1 MCAPFI
7 AIKLNVK
14 NLPARLDSLVFKW
27 HSIGMEIK
35 RTIPIIIND
44 TPALKALVEEY
55 SRYQRA
61 ISPAAFN
68 DGDVLSAV
76 DLHNAVYHHV
86 PVGLNAQMKCSAI
99 RSVIAAYA
107 SARSNGKPAERPFV
121 FKKASALFLY
131 GRDCRFL
138 KHGGL
143 FSISVFGGRAKLA
156 YHIPEYAQED
166 FKNAKSY
173 DSVTVTRDG
182 KVRLCLTLEVPEP
195 SGDIP
200 VGIDLGAT
208 NALVASTDTDTLF
221 LSGKR
226 NKVRNQRTR
235 KVRQRLQKRLA
246 DRKAQKKDTRSVRR
260 TLKRLGR
267 RNSNR
272 SQTFCKETAAKLCKW
287 IPENS
292 VLVFEDLRIKKV
304 RKGRR
309 NRSGTN
315 RKLSQWF
322 YNMMIQACTSRAERD
337 GIAVAFVNPAY
348 TSQRCSK
355 CGQLGERW
363 GHSFKCSCGHND
375 HADVN
380 ASHNV
385 RLTFTVLRSSG
396 LQSTSPE
403 ALAYAEG
410 KPLASC

>member
-1 MCAPFI
+1 M
-7 AIKLNVK
+7 K
-14 NLPARLDSLVFKW
+14 
-27 HSIGMEIK
+27 IK
-35 RTIPIIIND
+35 RTIPILIED
-44 TPALKALVEEY
+44 LPALRDLVAEY
-55 SRYQRA
+55 NRYQRE
-61 ISPAAFN
+61 ISPIAFN
-68 DGDVLSAV
+68 GGDVLSAV
-76 DLHNAVYHHV
+76 DLHHRVYHHV
-86 PVGLNAQMKCSAI
+86 PTTLTSQMRCSAI
-99 RSVIAAYA
+99 RSVIAAYT
-107 SARSNGKPAERPFV
+107 SAKSNGRPAKRPFV
-121 FKKASALFLY
+121 FKRVSALFQFNKDWSFVSK
-131 GRDCRFL
+131 GA
-138 KHGGL
+138 L
-143 FSISVFGGRAKLA
+143 FSISTTEGRKKVP
-156 YHIPEYAQED
+156 YHIPEYARED
-166 FKNAKSY
+166 FNNAISY
-173 DSVTVTRDG
+173 DSVTATSDG
-182 KVRLCLTLEVPEP
+182 KVRLCITLEAPEP

-221 LSGKR
+221 ISGKR

-267 RNSNR
+267 KNSNR
-272 SQTFCKETAAKLCKW
+272 SRTFCKETAAKLCKW

-292 VLVFEDLRIKKV
+292 VLVFEDLRIKQV

-322 YNMMIQACTSRAERD
+322 FNMMIEACSSRAERE
-337 GIAVAFVNPAY
+337 GVAVAFVNPAY

-355 CGQLGERW
+355 CGQLGSRQGHRFSCTC
-363 GHSFKCSCGHND
+363 GHSA

-403 ALAYAEG
+403 ALA
-410 KPLASC
+410 

>member
-1 MCAPFI
+1 MLKIFPT
-7 AIKLNVK
+7 
-14 NLPARLDSLVFKW
+14 RLASPVFKW
-27 HSIGMEIK
+27 YSIDMEIK
-35 RTIPIIIND
+35 RTIPIIVND
-44 TPALKALVEEY
+44 TPALKALVKEY
-55 SRYQRA
+55 NRYQRT
-61 ISPAAFN
+61 ISPIAFN

-86 PVGLNAQMKCSAI
+86 PAELSAQMKCSAI
-99 RSVIAAYA
+99 RSVIGAYT
-107 SARSNGKPAERPFV
+107 SARSNGRPAERPFV
-121 FKKASALFLY
+121 FRKASALFLY

-143 FSISVFGGRAKLA
+143 FSISVLGGRAKLA
-156 YHIPEYAQED
+156 YHIPSYAQDD
-166 FKNAKSY
+166 FNNAKSY
-173 DSVTVTRDG
+173 DSVTVTGDG
-182 KVRLCLTLEVPEP
+182 KVRLCITLEVPEP

-208 NALVASTDTDTLF
+208 NALVASTANDTLF
-221 LSGKR
+221 ISGKR
-226 NKVRNQRTR
+226 HKVRNRKTR
-235 KVRQRLQKRLA
+235 KVRQRLQKKLT
-246 DRKAQKKDTRSVRR
+246 DRKALKKDTRSIRR
-260 TLKRLGR
+260 VLKRLGR

-292 VLVFEDLRIKKV
+292 VLVFEDLRVKQV

-322 YNMMIQACTSRAERD
+322 YDMMIRACTNRAERD
-337 GIAVAFVNPAY
+337 GIAIAFINPAY
-348 TSQRCSK
+348 TSQKCSK

-375 HADVN
+375 HADIN